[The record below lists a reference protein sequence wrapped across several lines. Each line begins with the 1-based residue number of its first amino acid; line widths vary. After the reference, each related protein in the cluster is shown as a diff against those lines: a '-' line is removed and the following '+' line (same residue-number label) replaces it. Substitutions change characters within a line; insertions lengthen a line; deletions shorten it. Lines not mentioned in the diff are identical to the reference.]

1 MKLKTLTLFLV
12 SLVINS
18 YFRSMIRHFLRFLFL
33 LLVIL
38 ANSVFGQDVLFTLN
52 RDVNTRIE
60 PFLNST
66 KASFHSSIKPFIT
79 TELKREMNLDSV
91 FNPIHSNSKFYKTW
105 VGRKLSSEH
114 FLYVDTDDIKLSV
127 DPIFN
132 FQIGKE
138 RNNLNSLFVNTKGV
152 LVQGSVHDKF
162 YFYSGFHENQA
173 RYATYIDSTVRLFN
187 VVPGQGIVKYLTKH
201 EFDFSQSIGGI
212 GYILDKHFDFLLAQ
226 DKNFI
231 GDGYRS
237 LLLSDNSY
245 SYPFLKI
252 NMTFWKFRYTVIY
265 AVFRDLQQ
273 NIDPNIG
280 FYKKYNT
287 THNLDLNIGKKN
299 KISVSIFETVMWKP
313 AASRGY
319 ELAYLNPIL
328 FIRPVENSL
337 GSPDNVL
344 LGSNIKWKINKLN
357 TIYSQI
363 MLDEFLLNEVKSGN
377 GWWGNKQGIQFGF
390 KSASIFGIKNLN
402 IQSEVNAVRPYT
414 YSHRTS
420 EQSYSHYNQAL
431 AHPLGSNFLESISFI
446 NYRYKNWFGE
456 MKVQYAQMGR
466 DTGGFNLGNNIFQSY
481 DTRNSEYGHYF
492 FDGLKTTLTTIDL
505 RLNYLVNPKTN
516 LVIEAGATM
525 RNFKNS
531 IQNDRSIVVYFG
543 IRTSLENYYFDY

>member
-1 MKLKTLTLFLV
+1 MKLKTLILFLV

-18 YFRSMIRHFLRFLFL
+18 YFRRMIRPFIRLQFLFL
-33 LLVIL
+33 FAL
-38 ANSVFGQDVLFTLN
+38 ANSAFGQDILFTLN

-79 TELKREMNLDSV
+79 TDLKREMNLDSV
-91 FNPIHSNSKFYKTW
+91 FSPIHPNSKFYKTW
-105 VGRKLSSEH
+105 VGRKLCSEH

-138 RNNLNSLFVNTKGV
+138 KNNLNTLFVNTKGV

-173 RYATYIDSTVRLFN
+173 RYATYIDSTVRLYN
-187 VVPGQGIVKYLTKH
+187 VVPGQGIVKYLPKQV
-201 EFDFSQSIGGI
+201 FDFSQSIGGI

-319 ELAYLNPIL
+319 ELAYLNPVL

-390 KSASIFGIKNLN
+390 KSATIFGVKNLN
-402 IQSEVNAVRPYT
+402 IQSEVNVVRPYT

-431 AHPLGSNFLESISFI
+431 AHPLGSNFVESISFI

-492 FDGLKTTLTTIDL
+492 FDGLKSTLTTIDL
-505 RLNYLVNPKTN
+505 RLNYLINPKTN
-516 LVIEAGATM
+516 LVIEAGMTM

-531 IQNDRSIVVYFG
+531 IQNDLSTVFYFG

>member
-1 MKLKTLTLFLV
+1 
-12 SLVINS
+12 
-18 YFRSMIRHFLRFLFL
+18 MIRPFIRLQFL
-33 LLVIL
+33 LLISL
-38 ANSVFGQDVLFTLN
+38 ANSAFGQDILFTLN

-79 TELKREMNLDSV
+79 TDLKREMNLDSV
-91 FNPIHSNSKFYKTW
+91 FSPIHPNSKFYKTW
-105 VGRKLSSEH
+105 VGRKLCSEH

-138 RNNLNSLFVNTKGV
+138 KNNLNTLFVNTKGV

-173 RYATYIDSTVRLFN
+173 RYATYIDSTVRLYN
-187 VVPGQGIVKYLTKH
+187 VVPGQGIVKYLPKQV
-201 EFDFSQSIGGI
+201 FDFSQSIGGI

-319 ELAYLNPIL
+319 ELAYLNPVL

-390 KSASIFGIKNLN
+390 KSATIFGVKNLN
-402 IQSEVNAVRPYT
+402 IQSEVNVVRPYT

-431 AHPLGSNFLESISFI
+431 AHPLGSNFVESISFI

-492 FDGLKTTLTTIDL
+492 FDGLKSTLTTIDL
-505 RLNYLVNPKTN
+505 RLNYLINPKTN
-516 LVIEAGATM
+516 LVIEAGVTT

-531 IQNDRSIVVYFG
+531 IQDDRSTVFYFG

>member
-1 MKLKTLTLFLV
+1 
-12 SLVINS
+12 
-18 YFRSMIRHFLRFLFL
+18 MIRPFIRLQFLFL
-33 LLVIL
+33 FAL
-38 ANSVFGQDVLFTLN
+38 ANSAFGQDILFTLN

-79 TELKREMNLDSV
+79 MDLKREMNLDSV
-91 FNPIHSNSKFYKTW
+91 FSPIHPNSKFYKTW
-105 VGRKLSSEH
+105 VGRKLFSEH

-138 RNNLNSLFVNTKGV
+138 KNNLNTLFVNTKGV

-173 RYATYIDSTVRLFN
+173 RYATYIDSTVRLYN
-187 VVPGQGIVKYLTKH
+187 VVPGQGIVKYLPKQV
-201 EFDFSQSIGGI
+201 FDFSQSIGGI

-319 ELAYLNPIL
+319 ELAYLNPVL

-390 KSASIFGIKNLN
+390 KSAAIFGIKNLN
-402 IQSEVNAVRPYT
+402 IQSEVNVVRPYT

-431 AHPLGSNFLESISFI
+431 AHPLGSNFVESISFI

-492 FDGLKTTLTTIDL
+492 FDGLKSTLTTIDL
-505 RLNYLVNPKTN
+505 RLNYLINPKTN
-516 LVIEAGATM
+516 LVIEAGVTT

-531 IQNDRSIVVYFG
+531 IQDDRSTVFYFG